1 MPKKSNKKSID
12 EELSVRDK
20 IVKEQNIDALFQ
32 LSDNGDF
39 TIALME
45 ILNNQCD
52 YDPSTLNHVQRVL
65 FLCIHLENA
74 GQADSILGFLQEDY
88 PDYTEEAV
96 NALNEIGANK
106 SAEIIKHAI
115 ELLPKDGTWFYE
127 TADKNSE
134 ELMNKLDSDFSNYPD
149 GRMRDLY
156 RKYAE
161 KYRYDLFVGKME

>member
-1 MPKKSNKKSID
+1 MSKKYNNKLINN
-12 EELSVRDK
+12 ELSLRDK
-20 IVKEQNIDALFQ
+20 IVKELDIDALFQ
-32 LSDNGDF
+32 LTDNGDF
-39 TIALME
+39 AIALME

-52 YDPSTLNHVQRVL
+52 YDPDTLNHVQKVL
-65 FLCIHLENA
+65 FLCIQLENA

-88 PDYTEEAV
+88 PDYTGEAV
-96 NALNEIGANK
+96 NALNEIGAIK
-106 SAEIIKHAI
+106 SAEIIKQAI

-134 ELMNKLDSDFSNYPD
+134 ELMEKLDSEFSNYPD

-161 KYRYDLFVGKME
+161 KHQHDLFVEKKE